1 MNIRFCCVLLSQSLL
16 SVGVLPLLLEF
27 ILLFSMSFFSRLSD
41 RSLLSLEVAIVNDL
55 QTSHVFLLNSP
66 ETLLLFSLLLEELL
80 LNQLLISLV
89 KNGSLLFLIKTLE
102 VIGLYSMRGQHRG
115 HSGWIFSH
123 QVMSQGKLN
132 LVSFLIS
139 PVHSL
144 FQFSISFFLS

>member
-1 MNIRFCCVLLSQSLL
+1 MNIRFWCVLSQSLL
-16 SVGVLPLLLEF
+16 SIGVLPLLLEF

-80 LNQLLISLV
+80 LNQLLISLM
-89 KNGSLLFLIKTLE
+89 KNGSLLFFIKSLE
-102 VIGLYSMRGQHRG
+102 VIGLDSVRGQHWG
-115 HSGWIFSH
+115 HSGRIFSH

-139 PVHSL
+139 PILSL